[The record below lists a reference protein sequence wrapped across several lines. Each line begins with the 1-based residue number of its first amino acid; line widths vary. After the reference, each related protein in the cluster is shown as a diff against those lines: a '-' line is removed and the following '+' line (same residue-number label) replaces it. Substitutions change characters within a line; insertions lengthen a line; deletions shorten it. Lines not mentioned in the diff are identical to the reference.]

1 MGNSTNSS
9 SPLNYT
15 YTSSTDGQSTDLS
28 KDVSGESAPIN
39 IPSRLDAIR
48 EMKKQLLIEEG
59 EMIEKGLTSNDPDVL
74 MKANKHWED
83 VKERNDSGIKSTV
96 IDPHEFR
103 DSLGYKHKNTSMTYD
118 VLRRMAE
125 TPLIKAVIST
135 RQAQVAEF
143 SYPQANKFEPG
154 FVIKKKQKHFAEDQE
169 EVTDKDRTKMHE
181 IAEFLINGG
190 EDGNAWDG
198 DTFDMFLKKIV
209 EDSLTLDQATF
220 EVVRNNF
227 GVPVEFLAT
236 DGATFRIADTY
247 EQEKAENSMERE
259 EVKGYLPK
267 YVQIIEGEM
276 VNEYYPWDLCFG
288 IRNATTNIIANGYG
302 RSELEVLIQIVTW
315 MLYSDTY
322 NGNFFSQG
330 ASPKGFLKVSGNV
343 NSNRIQE
350 FRQQWMSMTAGV
362 ANAWKTPIIES
373 EKMEWID
380 LQQKN
385 TDMQF
390 SEWQEYLLRVVCA
403 VYKISPDELGFNIGS
418 SGSNNSMMEG
428 SNESKIKYSKD
439 KGLRPLLKS
448 IEFWINKWVIN
459 AIDGDYEFRFVGMD
473 TESEEKQL
481 ELDLKRAATFMG
493 LKEVRRKNDLPD
505 ELEEGDM
512 ILNPVWQQAS
522 AMAAMAGD
530 QEESTGA
537 AEAEGGGVWDS
548 VDGEDDSFEFE
559 EADDTAEKGVESN
572 PFLNDLNTFAK
583 GLMDEK

>member
-1 MGNSTNSS
+1 MGDSTHNVGA
-9 SPLNYT
+9 PNYT
-15 YTSSTDGQSTDLS
+15 YTSTHKEATTSIE
-28 KDVSGESAPIN
+28 KDVSGESSPVY
-39 IPSRLDAIR
+39 IPTELDAIR
-48 EMKKQLLIEEG
+48 EAKKQLLIREG
-59 EMIEKGLTSNDPDVL
+59 QMIEKGLMSSDPDIL
-74 MKANKHWED
+74 MKATKHWED
-83 VKERNDSGIKSTV
+83 VKEKQDSGIKSTV

-103 DSLGYKHKNTSMTYD
+103 DSLGYKHKSSTMTYD
-118 VLRRMAE
+118 MLRRMSE
-125 TPLIKAVIST
+125 TPLIKAIITT

-143 SYPQANKFEPG
+143 AYPQNNKFEPG
-154 FVIKKKQKHFAEDQE
+154 FVIKKKQKHFAEEQD
-169 EVTDKDRTKMHE
+169 EVTEKDRENMHN

-190 EDGNAWDG
+190 EDGNAWNG
-198 DTFDMFLKKIV
+198 DTFDTFLKKIV
-209 EDSLTLDQATF
+209 EDSLVLDQATF

-227 GVPVEFLAT
+227 GQPIEFLAT
-236 DGATFRIADTY
+236 DGGTFRVADTY
-247 EQEKAENSMERE
+247 EQEKSENTLGRE

-276 VNEYYPWDLCFG
+276 VGDYHPWDLCFG
-288 IRNATTNIIANGYG
+288 IRNATTNIISNGYG
-302 RSELEVLIQIVTW
+302 RSELETLIQIVTW

-362 ANAWKTPIIES
+362 MNAWKTPIIES

-390 SEWQEYLLRVVCA
+390 SEWQEYLLRVACA

-418 SGSNNSMMEG
+418 SGSNNAMMEG

-448 IEFWINKWVIN
+448 IEFWINKWIVN
-459 AIDGDYEFRFVGMD
+459 AIDGDYEFRFVGLD
-473 TESEEKQL
+473 TESEDKQL
-481 ELDLKRAATFMG
+481 ELDIKRATTFMG

-530 QEESTGA
+530 QEESSEA
-537 AEAEGGGVWDS
+537 AEGEGGGVWDG
-548 VDGEDDSFEFE
+548 VDSDDNDFDFEQ
-559 EADDTAEKGVESN
+559 ADDTAEKGTGN
-572 PFLNDLNTFAK
+572 PFLDELNEFTK
-583 GLMDEK
+583 GLTDEM